1 MTKTALIMA
10 GGTGGHIFPGL
21 ALADEL
27 SARGWKIHW
36 LGTAEKMEA
45 RLVPQSGYE
54 ISFIKVQ
61 GLRGK
66 GLVSLLKA
74 PFKILMAVKQA
85 MSVLSSTKADIVV
98 GMGGYASGPGG
109 VAAKLKGIPLVLHE
123 QNALPGL
130 TNRLLS
136 KIASKVLMGF
146 DGAFKKPSQDKYRW
160 LGNPLRSQ
168 MTQKKVEKIEDRPLK
183 LLIVGGSLGAK
194 VFNDVLPNVMG
205 QIDTSQWQVMHQTGK
220 AQSSVVEES
229 YSTVSGLDCQ
239 VVEFI
244 DDMQSAYQWAD
255 LVICR
260 AGALTVSELALIGL
274 SSILVPFPFA
284 VDDHQ
289 TLNAKTLVDVRGAIL
304 LPQKQLENG
313 ELIYI
318 LNDLAEHR
326 EKLTKMSEAV
336 VAAAKPNAT
345 KDVADVCQQL
355 VERAA

>member
-146 DGAFKKPSQDKYRW
+146 DGAFKNSSQDKYRW

-168 MTQKKVEKIEDRPLK
+168 MTQKKVEKVEDRPLK

-194 VFNDVLPNVMG
+194 VFNDVLPNVMS

-220 AQSSVVEES
+220 GQSSVVEES

-274 SSILVPFPFA
+274 PSILVPFPFA

-289 TLNAKTLVDVRGAIL
+289 TLNAKTLVDVSGAIL

-313 ELIYI
+313 ELINI